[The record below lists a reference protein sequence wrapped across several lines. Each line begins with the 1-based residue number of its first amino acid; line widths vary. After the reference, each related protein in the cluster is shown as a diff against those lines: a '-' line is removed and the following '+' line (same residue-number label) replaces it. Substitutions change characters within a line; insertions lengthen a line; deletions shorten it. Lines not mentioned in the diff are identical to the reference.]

1 MQPAPPAKNSWI
13 LSPAWD
19 IALFIA
25 SPLAAIVTLIPLA
38 GYFPSADF
46 GAFLLAFFTFGHHLP
61 GFLRAYGDADLRRR
75 RRIAFFAAP
84 PIIFAAAYGLAAVD
98 LHGLLFV
105 VFTWDIWHVLMQQY
119 GFLRIYDSKIGA
131 IDRLT
136 AWGDRAVSLSWYVT
150 FIALSPHYTHDLLL
164 RGYSTGLPA
173 VSPSFLQSVR
183 AALLGVSVVL
193 SAAYLIRQ
201 CSLWKRGTP
210 VSWKKLLALVCFL
223 CATWFLY
230 VAYPDFVVGFAVW
243 SAFHCVQYYG
253 IVWAFNQQRAAKP
266 DAGALVRFL
275 FRPRIGLVLLYG
287 ALILG
292 YGAINWSQRYL
303 SGGTLLTLLTAFV
316 VTSGT
321 LHYYFD
327 GFI

>member
-105 VFTWDIWHVLMQQY
+105 VFTWDIWSCPQ
-119 GFLRIYDSKIGA
+119 I
-131 IDRLT
+131 
-136 AWGDRAVSLSWYVT
+136 
-150 FIALSPHYTHDLLL
+150 
-164 RGYSTGLPA
+164 
-173 VSPSFLQSVR
+173 
-183 AALLGVSVVL
+183 
-193 SAAYLIRQ
+193 
-201 CSLWKRGTP
+201 
-210 VSWKKLLALVCFL
+210 
-223 CATWFLY
+223 
-230 VAYPDFVVGFAVW
+230 
-243 SAFHCVQYYG
+243 
-253 IVWAFNQQRAAKP
+253 
-266 DAGALVRFL
+266 
-275 FRPRIGLVLLYG
+275 
-287 ALILG
+287 
-292 YGAINWSQRYL
+292 
-303 SGGTLLTLLTAFV
+303 
-316 VTSGT
+316 
-321 LHYYFD
+321 
-327 GFI
+327 